1 MAAGITSLPIPSPG
15 ITAMR
20 LFAIREEYKVP
31 RVAMAMRSTPGDHVR
46 LQSGRGQ
53 SYTPLMLFMVIE
65 RFRNADPKPIGQ
77 RFKTARRM
85 LPAAITYHASW
96 VDATTMTCFQI
107 MESPNPE
114 LLTIWVSHWSD
125 LVDFEIVPVVT

>member
-1 MAAGITSLPIPSPG
+1 
-15 ITAMR
+15 MR

-53 SYTPLMLFMVIE
+53 SYTPLMLFMVLDSS
-65 RFRNADPKPIGQ
+65 RNEAPKTLGQ
-77 RFKTARRM
+77 RFKPAGRM
-85 LPAAITYHASW
+85 LPDGVTYHASW
-96 VDATTMTCFQI
+96 VDASTMTCFQI

-125 LVDFEIVPVVT
+125 LVDFEIVPVVTSAEFWASIQIESN